1 MKVQYCSD
9 LHLEFPENREFIKQ
23 NPLIPVGEI
32 LLLAGD
38 ILPFALID
46 KPCDFFNYVS
56 DNFEQVYWIPG
67 NHEYYQYDIKDV
79 SYPLNEKIRE
89 NLFLVDNQS
98 VKIKDVNF
106 IFSTLWSHISD
117 QNRWKIQQSISDFFV
132 IKNNGCN
139 LTALEFNELHK
150 KCLTFIETS
159 LSEHHGEKNVVVT
172 HHVPTL
178 MNYPKQYKSSP
189 INEAFAV
196 ELFELISNS
205 NVSNWIYGHHHAN
218 TSPFNIGNTQ
228 MLTNQL
234 GYVRL
239 NENKLFQRDLFF
251 EI

>member
-9 LHLEFPENREFIKQ
+9 LHLEFPENRAFIKQ
-23 NPLIPVGEI
+23 HPLIPVGEI

-38 ILPFALID
+38 ILPFALLN
-46 KPCDFFNYVS
+46 KPCDFFDFVS
-56 DNFEQVYWIPG
+56 DNYEKIYWIPG
-67 NHEYYQYDIKDV
+67 NHEYYQYDMKDV
-79 SYPLNEKIRE
+79 SDPLNEKIKE

-106 IFSTLWSHISD
+106 IFSTLWSHIGEQS
-117 QNRWKIQQSISDFFV
+117 RWKIQQSVSDFFV
-132 IKNNGCN
+132 IKNNGSN

-150 KCLTFIETS
+150 KSLTFLETA
-159 LSEHHGEKNVVVT
+159 LSEHHDEKNVVVT

-178 MNYPKQYKSSP
+178 MNYPEQYKSSP

-196 ELFELISNS
+196 ELFELISNA
-205 NVSNWIYGHHHAN
+205 NISNWIYGHHHAN
-218 TSPFNIGNTQ
+218 TRPFNISNTQ

-234 GYVRL
+234 GYVRH